1 MDVTS
6 GQMVFERQ
14 HLKQKL
20 NNRDVER
27 SRQLPDA
34 LAIETHPMF
43 QTVDGPISSWERV
56 GSQSNA

>member
-6 GQMVFERQ
+6 GQLAFERE

-20 NNRDVER
+20 NIRDVER
-27 SRQLPDA
+27 SKQLPDA

-43 QTVDGPISSWERV
+43 QTVDGPTSSWERV
-56 GSQSNA
+56 